1 MLFRSCWLADL
12 MGLPESAGG
21 CFMSGGSI
29 GNLSALAVAREQYPV
44 GRRVVAVADTAHAS
58 VFNSLHLLGLD
69 QTVVVPT
76 GDDGR
81 FTGAALAAAVAGR
94 DDVAIVVASGGST
107 NAGVVDDMTG
117 LADVCAQLGAWLHV
131 DAAYGGAA
139 MLLPERR
146 ALFAG
151 IERANS
157 VIIDPHKWLFA
168 PQGSCALLYR
178 HPHLAAAVHTQH
190 GPYIDVLHG
199 DEPLWN
205 PSDYGYQLTRR
216 ASGLPLWFALAVHG
230 TEAHAVAVR
239 GRERGLRFDF
249 HVPPV
254 RTMVN
259 GDEPG
264 SNWAVGRDHAAGGGY
279 ALEIHFDA
287 HGPSGVGSG
296 LIPPLHRP
304 FSRLDESLAEAFGS
318 YPMNFRDRLGGPK
331 RGLALLEIGKLEPP
345 LEDRK
350 STRLNSSH
358 EWISRMPS
366 SA

>member
-1 MLFRSCWLADL
+1 
-12 MGLPESAGG
+12 
-21 CFMSGGSI
+21 
-29 GNLSALAVAREQYPV
+29 
-44 GRRVVAVADTAHAS
+44 
-58 VFNSLHLLGLD
+58 
-69 QTVVVPT
+69 VPT
-76 GDDGR
+76 GADGR
-81 FTGAALAAAVAGR
+81 FTGAALATAVAGR
-94 DDVAIVVASGGST
+94 DDVGIVVASGGST
-107 NAGVVDDMTG
+107 NAGVVDDMQG

-239 GRERGLRFDF
+239 RGVELAQR
-249 HVPPV
+249 VAA
-254 RTMVN
+254 
-259 GDEPG
+259 EPG
-264 SNWAVGRDHAAGGGY
+264 VELVMQPELSVVLFRREGWGRAEWSQWGRSVLAAGIGFVAASTWKGEPVGR
-279 ALEIHFDA
+279 LVF
-287 HGPSGVGSG
+287 
-296 LIPPLHRP
+296 LHP
-304 FSRLDESLAEAFGS
+304 NTPDSVIDDLVASLRA
-318 YPMNFRDRLGGPK
+318 
-331 RGLALLEIGKLEPP
+331 
-345 LEDRK
+345 
-350 STRLNSSH
+350 
-358 EWISRMPS
+358 
-366 SA
+366 